1 MSNPQLPRTQSADL
15 DHKGLRWGLAIVFLI
30 ILFGLIGYG
39 IRGIIPPT
47 DIREIDAYSPWSE
60 EVVEV
65 ASAIP
70 VQDGGRVK
78 PLATYARFKMLSF
91 HGSLT
96 MKVKS
101 GGTVHKIGPVEW
113 FLDCMFRPE
122 LVDDLPIFRLDDS
135 DILKPFGIETK
146 KRRARLS
153 FNDLQAGGTADED
166 GFQLLIARG
175 RELLEKQEEEGKDS
189 LSPNEK
195 KTVEFAQKALNY
207 TGVRDSLDILRA
219 GIPEIDPS
227 QLAYVDEKY
236 LAMLDKVS
244 EPSRFFYWL
253 PVLDSVINS
262 TRRLQTP
269 EAQAFEYELNRQAT
283 FAKYGPVWIPPQ
295 EKDNEEWVS
304 LGTGVEQFLQGELT
318 DPTVF
323 FKDFKTLLDLG
334 DAAKKPNS
342 EEFLDQLTAW
352 KKDLNY
358 RAEVRE
364 EGEKIDSEVT
374 YYNRKYFIHGLA
386 WFIVAFLVSAL
397 GWIVR
402 DGKGGRVIQWIT
414 AAVFTVGVV
423 YVLAG
428 IIHRY
433 VITGRPP
440 VSNLYDTIPFITAG
454 GVIVLG
460 IAELLTRRRILLS
473 IGAAIG
479 VIGLFFAFRF
489 ELGDAK
495 DNMDPLRAVLDSN
508 YWLAT
513 HVVSISIGYSGGLIA
528 CFLSMVYVFLALAGV
543 MKDPKAFHRF
553 MTRTVYGITCF
564 TLLFSLVGT
573 VLGGIW
579 ANDSWGRFWGWDPKE
594 NGALLIVLWTL
605 IILHCRL
612 AGWMKGWGLHLM
624 SILGGSVVVFSW
636 WGVNMLEVGLHSYGF
651 IEGASTVYYFY
662 GATLL
667 AFLVGVVAWAIDKF
681 QAPAK
686 PSIPPIPKS

>member
-1 MSNPQLPRTQSADL
+1 MSANQPSQIPPAGSNYR
-15 DHKGLRWGLAIVFLI
+15 GLRWFLVISFLI
-30 ILFGLIGYG
+30 VLFAIIGLG
-39 IRGIIPPT
+39 IRGIIPET
-47 DIREIDAYSPWSE
+47 EVREVPAYSPWSD

-70 VQDGGRVK
+70 LQDGGRIK

-91 HGSLT
+91 HGALT

-101 GGTVHKIGPVEW
+101 GGKVHKIGPVEW
-113 FLDCMFRPE
+113 YLDCMFRPE

-135 DILKPFGIETK
+135 DILKPFNIETK
-146 KRRARLS
+146 KRRDRLS
-153 FNDLQAGGTADED
+153 FNDIQAGGTADED
-166 GFQLLIARG
+166 GFQQLIDRG
-175 RELLEKQEEEGKDS
+175 RELLEKQEANGKES
-189 LSPNEK
+189 LSANEQ
-195 KTVEFAQKALNY
+195 KTAEFALLVLNY
-207 TGVRDSLDILRA
+207 TAVRDSLDIIRDGL
-219 GIPEIDPS
+219 PEIDSS
-227 QLAYVDEKY
+227 QLAYVDEEH

-244 EPSRFFYWL
+244 DRSRFFYWL
-253 PVLDSVINS
+253 PILESVVNS
-262 TRRLQTP
+262 TRRLDTP
-269 EAQAFEYELNRQAT
+269 EVREFERELNRQVT
-283 FAKYGPVWIPPQ
+283 FANFGPVILPPQ
-295 EKDNEEWVS
+295 SKDDEEWIHM
-304 LGTGVEQFLQGELT
+304 GTGVEQFLQGKLA
-318 DPTVF
+318 DPTIF
-323 FKDFKTLLDLG
+323 FKDFRALSDIG
-334 DAAKKPNS
+334 DASKKPNS
-342 EEFLDQLTAW
+342 EEFLEKLTTW
-352 KKDLNY
+352 KKDLRH
-358 RAEVRE
+358 RAELRG
-364 EGEKIDSEVT
+364 EGEKIDTEVT
-374 YYNRKYFIHGLA
+374 YYNRKWFMNGLVVFIA
-386 WFIVAFLVSAL
+386 AFLVSAL

-414 AAVFTVGVV
+414 ATIFTIGVL

-428 IIHRY
+428 IVHRFY
-433 VITGRPP
+433 ITGRPP

-454 GVIVLG
+454 AVIVLG
-460 IAELLTRRRILLS
+460 IAEFLTRRRILLS

-513 HVVSISIGYSGGLIA
+513 HVVTITIGYSGGLMA
-528 CFLSMVYVFLALAGV
+528 CFLSMTYVFLALAGV

-594 NGALLIVLWTL
+594 NGALLIVLWSL

-612 AGWMKGWGLHLM
+612 AGWMKGWGIHLM

-662 GATLL
+662 GATLV
-667 AFLVGVVAWAIDKF
+667 AFFVGVVAWAIERAQKQRF
-681 QAPAK
+681 LREK
-686 PSIPPIPKS
+686 K

>member
-1 MSNPQLPRTQSADL
+1 MSNPQPPRTQSADL
-15 DHKGLRWGLAIVFLI
+15 DHTGLRWSLVIFFLLL
-30 ILFGLIGYG
+30 LFGLIGYG

-47 DIREIDAYSPWSE
+47 DVREVDAYSPWSE

-78 PLATYARFKMLSF
+78 PLATYARFKMLGF

-153 FNDLQAGGTADED
+153 FNDLTNGGTADED

-175 RELLEKQEEEGKDS
+175 REILEKQEEKGKDS
-189 LSPNEK
+189 LSANEK

-207 TGVRDSLDILRA
+207 TGLRDSLDILRA
-219 GIPEIDPS
+219 GLPEIDPG
-227 QLAYVDEKY
+227 QLAYVDETY
-236 LAMLDKVS
+236 LTMLDKVS

-253 PVLDSVINS
+253 PILDSVINS
-262 TRRLQTP
+262 TRRLETP

-295 EKDNEEWVS
+295 EGDDEEWVS
-304 LGTGVEQFLQGELT
+304 LGTGVEQFLQGKLT
-318 DPTVF
+318 DPTIF
-323 FKDFKTLLDLG
+323 FKDFKTLVDLG
-334 DAAKKPNS
+334 DSAQKPNS

-352 KKDLNY
+352 KKDLHY

-374 YYNRKYFIHGLA
+374 YYDRNYFIHGLA

-414 AAVFTVGVV
+414 AGVFTVGVL

-428 IIHRY
+428 IIHRF

-454 GVIVLG
+454 AVIVLG
-460 IAELLTRRRILLS
+460 IAEFLTRRRILLS
-473 IGAAIG
+473 IGAALG
-479 VIGLFFAFRF
+479 VIGLF
-489 ELGDAK
+489 
-495 DNMDPLRAVLDSN
+495 
-508 YWLAT
+508 
-513 HVVSISIGYSGGLIA
+513 
-528 CFLSMVYVFLALAGV
+528 
-543 MKDPKAFHRF
+543 
-553 MTRTVYGITCF
+553 
-564 TLLFSLVGT
+564 
-573 VLGGIW
+573 
-579 ANDSWGRFWGWDPKE
+579 
-594 NGALLIVLWTL
+594 
-605 IILHCRL
+605 
-612 AGWMKGWGLHLM
+612 
-624 SILGGSVVVFSW
+624 
-636 WGVNMLEVGLHSYGF
+636 
-651 IEGASTVYYFY
+651 
-662 GATLL
+662 
-667 AFLVGVVAWAIDKF
+667 
-681 QAPAK
+681 
-686 PSIPPIPKS
+686 